1 MKKLAT
7 FDYADTYIDSVEAF
21 VKTVE
26 VIRIDFH
33 ATYLNIWYK

>member
-1 MKKLAT
+1 MNKLAT
-7 FDYADTYIDSVEAF
+7 FDYADIYINSVEAF
-21 VKTVE
+21 IATVE